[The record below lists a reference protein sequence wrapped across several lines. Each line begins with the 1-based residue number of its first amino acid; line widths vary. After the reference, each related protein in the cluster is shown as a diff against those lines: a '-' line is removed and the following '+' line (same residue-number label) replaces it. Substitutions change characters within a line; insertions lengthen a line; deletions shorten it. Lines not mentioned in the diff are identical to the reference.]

1 MAVVR
6 ELIARHGVAVVP
18 GSAFGVEE
26 GCSLRLSYA
35 AVDRATMETGGEA
48 ARGRAPG
55 RHRQEE
61 REVSVQIPF
70 RRELEFE
77 YGRVDLISPPGAVPV
92 RRVVARNPS
101 AFTLYGTG
109 TYIVGRG
116 RVAVIDP
123 GPALPDHV
131 EALAAAVAGEE
142 VSHVLVTHT
151 HNDHSPATRPFKARV
166 GAGAVYGYGPH
177 GSGRGGGA
185 QVEEGGDMEFVPE
198 VEVRDGDVI
207 EGDGWSF
214 ECVHTPGHTSNHVCF
229 ALREDRLLFSGDHV
243 MGWSTSVISPPDG
256 DMGDY
261 LRSLARLLERG
272 DVRYWPTHGPCI
284 DDPKP
289 YVRAFI
295 AHRREREEQILACL
309 RDGVGRIADMAP
321 RMYAGLAPGLLP
333 AARRSVFA
341 AVLGLVESG
350 RVATD
355 GEPAADSVYRLAEP
369 GPRLAG

>member
-1 MAVVR
+1 MT
-6 ELIARHGVAVVP
+6 
-18 GSAFGVEE
+18 VE
-26 GCSLRLSYA
+26 
-35 AVDRATMETGGEA
+35 
-48 ARGRAPG
+48 
-55 RHRQEE
+55 
-61 REVSVQIPF
+61 IPF
-70 RRELEFE
+70 RRALEFE
-77 YGRVDLISPPGAVPV
+77 YGRVDLVSAPGAVPV

-101 AFTLYGTG
+101 AFTLHGTG

-123 GPALPDHV
+123 GPDLPEHV

-166 GAGAVYGYGPH
+166 GAGAVHGYGPH
-177 GSGRGGGA
+177 GSGRRGVRGGGGA

-256 DMGDY
+256 HMGDY
-261 LRSLARLLERG
+261 LGSLARLLDRD

-284 DDPKP
+284 EDPKP

-309 RDGVGRIADMAP
+309 RAGVGRIADMVP
-321 RMYAGLAPGLLP
+321 RMYTGLAPGLVP
-333 AARRSVFA
+333 AAGRSVFA
-341 AVLGLVESG
+341 AVLHLAETG
-350 RVATD
+350 RVTTD
-355 GEPAADSVYRLAEP
+355 GEPAPESVYRL
-369 GPRLAG
+369 PRAGAG